1 MPVVRE
7 EVVVVTG
14 GTGAAML
21 DGVTHAVEAGD
32 TVIVPAGVVHSF
44 AAGADGFQCITCEPA
59 GIRMFDPDGN
69 EQEGRWTTR

>member
-69 EQEGRWTTR
+69 EQEGRWTMR